1 MNLWES
7 LKMAIATLAANKLRS
22 SLTMLG
28 IVIGNA
34 SVIATIGV
42 GEGAQRF
49 VTAEVQS
56 LGPNTLFIR
65 PGSPEA
71 DRRPLWPPQTL
82 VLEDAEAISTE
93 VPTVVA
99 VAPELTGNEV
109 VSYRGRNASVTVI
122 GTTPDYTEVRDF
134 QVDRGRFIT
143 KLDGQRV
150 QRVVVLGSE
159 VARQLFNGQDPIG
172 QSVRVRNLRAE
183 VIGVMQPKGSSF
195 GMDMDMTV
203 FLPLRTMA
211 NQLVGRR
218 SPYGTSVSYISL
230 SARDETVMR
239 AAQFQIENLLRRR
252 HKIVG
257 EDDFTVRN
265 QQDLQNTLGAI
276 TGTLQVMLVAIASI
290 SLLVGGIGITN
301 IMLVS
306 VAERTQEIG
315 LRKAIG
321 ASQRDILMQFVIEA
335 TILASLGG
343 AIGTAVGVGGL
354 ALVSAATDLEAA
366 PSSTAIG
373 VAVGVSGGIGL
384 FFGVIPAQQ
393 AAKLDPI
400 VALRSA

>member
-1 MNLWES
+1 
-7 LKMAIATLAANKLRS
+7 MAIATLAANKLRS

-134 QVDRGRFIT
+134 QVDRGRFIS

-354 ALVSAATDLEAA
+354 ALVSVATDLEAA

>member
-1 MNLWES
+1 
-7 LKMAIATLAANKLRS
+7 
-22 SLTMLG
+22 
-28 IVIGNA
+28 
-34 SVIATIGV
+34 
-42 GEGAQRF
+42 
-49 VTAEVQS
+49 
-56 LGPNTLFIR
+56 
-65 PGSPEA
+65 
-71 DRRPLWPPQTL
+71 
-82 VLEDAEAISTE
+82 
-93 VPTVVA
+93 
-99 VAPELTGNEV
+99 
-109 VSYRGRNASVTVI
+109 
-122 GTTPDYTEVRDF
+122 
-134 QVDRGRFIT
+134 
-143 KLDGQRV
+143 
-150 QRVVVLGSE
+150 
-159 VARQLFNGQDPIG
+159 
-172 QSVRVRNLRAE
+172 
-183 VIGVMQPKGSSF
+183 
-195 GMDMDMTV
+195 MDMTV

-354 ALVSAATDLEAA
+354 ALVSVATDLEAA

>member
-134 QVDRGRFIT
+134 QVDRGRFIS

-354 ALVSAATDLEAA
+354 ALVSVATDLEAA

>member
-134 QVDRGRFIT
+134 QVDRGRFIS

-203 FLPLRTMA
+203 LLPLRTMA
-211 NQLVGRR
+211 NRLVGRR

-354 ALVSAATDLEAA
+354 ALVSVVTDLEAA

>member
-1 MNLWES
+1 
-7 LKMAIATLAANKLRS
+7 MAVATLAANKLRS

-49 VTAEVQS
+49 VTSEVQS

-71 DRRPLWPPQTL
+71 DRRPVWPPQTL
-82 VLEDAEAISTE
+82 VLADAEAIAEE
-93 VPTVVA
+93 VPTIVA
-99 VAPELTGNEV
+99 VAPELTGSEV
-109 VSYRGRNASVTVI
+109 VSYRGRNASITTI
-122 GTTPDYTEVRDF
+122 GTTPDYPQVRDF
-134 QVDRGRFIT
+134 QIAQGRFIS
-143 KLDGQRV
+143 KLDGERAKRV
-150 QRVVVLGSE
+150 AVLGSE
-159 VARQLFNGQDPIG
+159 VARQLFNGQNPIG
-172 QSVRVRNLRAE
+172 QSVRVRNLRMQ

-195 GMDMDMTV
+195 GMDMDLTLFM
-203 FLPLRTMA
+203 PLKTAA

-218 SPYGTSVSYISL
+218 SPYGLGVSYISL

-239 AAQFQIENLLRRR
+239 AAQFQIANLLRRR

-257 EDDFTVRN
+257 EDDFTIRN

-335 TILASLGG
+335 TILSCLGG
-343 AIGTAVGVGGL
+343 AIGTAVGAGGL
-354 ALVSAATDLEAA
+354 ALVSVVTNIEAA
-366 PSSTAIG
+366 PSSMAIG
-373 VAVGVSGGIGL
+373 VAVGVSGAIGL

>member
-134 QVDRGRFIT
+134 QVDRGRFIS

-354 ALVSAATDLEAA
+354 ALGSVATDLEAA

>member
-1 MNLWES
+1 
-7 LKMAIATLAANKLRS
+7 MATATLAANKLRS

-71 DRRPLWPPQTL
+71 DRRPVWPPQTL
-82 VLEDAEAISTE
+82 VLADAEAIAEE
-93 VPTVVA
+93 VPTIVA

-109 VSYRGRNASVTVI
+109 VSYRGRNATITTI
-122 GTTPDYTEVRDF
+122 GTTPDYTQVRDF
-134 QVDRGRFIT
+134 QVAQGRFIS
-143 KLDGQRV
+143 KLDGERV
-150 QRVVVLGSE
+150 QRVAVLGSE
-159 VARQLFNGQDPIG
+159 VARQLFNGQNPIG
-172 QSVRVRNLRAE
+172 QSVRVRNLRLQ

-195 GMDMDMTV
+195 GMDMDLTV
-203 FLPLRTMA
+203 FMPLKTMA

-218 SPYGTSVSYISL
+218 SPYGLGVSYISL
-230 SARDETVMR
+230 SARDETVIR
-239 AAQFQIENLLRRR
+239 AAQFQISNLLRRR

-257 EDDFTVRN
+257 EDDFTIRN

-321 ASQRDILMQFVIEA
+321 ASHRDILMQFVIEA
-335 TILASLGG
+335 TILSCLGG

-354 ALVSAATDLEAA
+354 ALVSVVTSIEAA
-366 PSSTAIG
+366 PSGLAIG
-373 VAVGVSGGIGL
+373 VAVGVSGAIGL

>member
-134 QVDRGRFIT
+134 QVDRGRFIS

>member
-134 QVDRGRFIT
+134 QVDRGRFIS

-211 NQLVGRR
+211 NRLVGRR

-306 VAERTQEIG
+306 VAERTG
-315 LRKAIG
+315 YF
-321 ASQRDILMQFVIEA
+321 D
-335 TILASLGG
+335 
-343 AIGTAVGVGGL
+343 AVC
-354 ALVSAATDLEAA
+354 D
-366 PSSTAIG
+366 
-373 VAVGVSGGIGL
+373 
-384 FFGVIPAQQ
+384 
-393 AAKLDPI
+393 
-400 VALRSA
+400 

>member
-1 MNLWES
+1 
-7 LKMAIATLAANKLRS
+7 
-22 SLTMLG
+22 
-28 IVIGNA
+28 
-34 SVIATIGV
+34 
-42 GEGAQRF
+42 
-49 VTAEVQS
+49 
-56 LGPNTLFIR
+56 LFIR

-134 QVDRGRFIT
+134 QVDRGRFIS

-354 ALVSAATDLEAA
+354 ALVSVATDLEAA

>member
-1 MNLWES
+1 
-7 LKMAIATLAANKLRS
+7 MAVATLAANKLRS

-71 DRRPLWPPQTL
+71 DRRPVWPPQTL
-82 VLEDAEAISTE
+82 VLADAEAIAEE
-93 VPTVVA
+93 VPTIVA

-109 VSYRGRNASVTVI
+109 VSYRGRNATITTI
-122 GTTPDYTEVRDF
+122 GTTPDYTQVRDF
-134 QVDRGRFIT
+134 QVAQGRFIS
-143 KLDGQRV
+143 KLDGERV
-150 QRVVVLGSE
+150 QRVAVLGSE
-159 VARQLFNGQDPIG
+159 VARQLFNGQNPIG
-172 QSVRVRNLRAE
+172 QSVRVRNLRLQ

-195 GMDMDMTV
+195 GMDMDLTV
-203 FLPLRTMA
+203 FMPLKTMA

-218 SPYGTSVSYISL
+218 SPYGLGVSYISL
-230 SARDETVMR
+230 SARDETVIR
-239 AAQFQIENLLRRR
+239 AAQFQISNLLRRR

-257 EDDFTVRN
+257 EDDFTIRN

-321 ASQRDILMQFVIEA
+321 ASHRDILMQFVIEA
-335 TILASLGG
+335 TILSCLGG

-354 ALVSAATDLEAA
+354 ALVSVVTSIEAA
-366 PSSTAIG
+366 PSGLAIG
-373 VAVGVSGGIGL
+373 VAVGVSGAIGL

>member
-7 LKMAIATLAANKLRS
+7 LKMAVATLAANKLRS

-71 DRRPLWPPQTL
+71 DRRPVWPPQTL
-82 VLEDAEAISTE
+82 VLADAEAIAEE
-93 VPTVVA
+93 VPTIVA

-109 VSYRGRNASVTVI
+109 VSYRGRNATITTI
-122 GTTPDYTEVRDF
+122 GTTPDYTQVRDF
-134 QVDRGRFIT
+134 QVAQGRFIS
-143 KLDGQRV
+143 KLDGERV
-150 QRVVVLGSE
+150 QRVAVLGSE
-159 VARQLFNGQDPIG
+159 VARQLFNGQNPIG
-172 QSVRVRNLRAE
+172 QSVRVRNLRLQ

-195 GMDMDMTV
+195 GMDMDLTV
-203 FLPLRTMA
+203 FMPLKTMA

-218 SPYGTSVSYISL
+218 SPYGLGVSYISL
-230 SARDETVMR
+230 SARDETVIR
-239 AAQFQIENLLRRR
+239 AAQFQISNLLRRR

-257 EDDFTVRN
+257 EDDFTIRN

-321 ASQRDILMQFVIEA
+321 ASHRDILMQFVIEA
-335 TILASLGG
+335 TILSCLGG

-354 ALVSAATDLEAA
+354 ALVSVVTSIEAA
-366 PSSTAIG
+366 PSGLAIG
-373 VAVGVSGGIGL
+373 VAVGVSGAIGL

>member
-134 QVDRGRFIT
+134 QVDRGRFIS

-211 NQLVGRR
+211 NRLVGRR

-354 ALVSAATDLEAA
+354 ALVSVVTDLEAA

>member
-134 QVDRGRFIT
+134 QVDRGRFIS

-384 FFGVIPAQQ
+384 FFGVIAAQQ

>member
-1 MNLWES
+1 
-7 LKMAIATLAANKLRS
+7 MAVATLAANKLRS

-56 LGPNTLFIR
+56 LGPNTLFVR

-71 DRRPLWPPQTL
+71 DRRPVWPPQTL
-82 VLEDAEAISTE
+82 VLADAEAIAEE
-93 VPTVVA
+93 VPTIVA
-99 VAPELTGNEV
+99 VAPELTGSEV
-109 VSYRGRNASVTVI
+109 VSYRGRNASVTTI
-122 GTTPDYTEVRDF
+122 GTTPDYTQVRDF
-134 QVDRGRFIT
+134 QIAQGRFIS
-143 KLDGQRV
+143 KLDGERV
-150 QRVVVLGSE
+150 QRVAVLGSE
-159 VARQLFNGQDPIG
+159 VARQLFNGQNPIG
-172 QSVRVRNLRAE
+172 QSVRVRNLRMQ

-195 GMDMDMTV
+195 GMDMDLTV
-203 FLPLRTMA
+203 FMPIKTMA

-218 SPYGTSVSYISL
+218 SPYGLGVSYISL
-230 SARDETVMR
+230 SARDETVIR
-239 AAQFQIENLLRRR
+239 AAQFQIANLLRRR

-257 EDDFTVRN
+257 EDDFTIRN

-335 TILASLGG
+335 TILSCLGG
-343 AIGTAVGVGGL
+343 AIGTAVGAGGL
-354 ALVSAATDLEAA
+354 ALVSVVTSIEAA
-366 PSSTAIG
+366 PSSMAIG
-373 VAVGVSGGIGL
+373 VAVGVSGAIGL

>member
-134 QVDRGRFIT
+134 QVDRGRFIS

-172 QSVRVRNLRAE
+172 QSVRIRNLRAE

-211 NQLVGRR
+211 NRLVGRR

-354 ALVSAATDLEAA
+354 ALVSVVTDLEAA